1 MRGGPDGRWS
11 DGAPSG
17 WAWREAWAGKGRG
30 QHVTSRRLE
39 RASEVRI
46 ALGRGRD
53 TEKVTEGILC
63 PPAPLLGPP
72 ELATAQTLSLRASR
86 EESGVVHTIITTASI
101 IVNTNTLKWRGPF
114 SPAGP
119 DFVCSLGQVSP
130 CHCHG

>member
-1 MRGGPDGRWS
+1 MR
-11 DGAPSG
+11 
-17 WAWREAWAGKGRG
+17 
-30 QHVTSRRLE
+30 T
-39 RASEVRI
+39 

-53 TEKVTEGILC
+53 TEKVTKGILC

-86 EESGVVHTIITTASI
+86 GEESGVVRTVITTASST
-101 IVNTNTLKWRGPF
+101 VNTNTLKWRRPF

-130 CHCHG
+130 CHSQWMSHTSPRRADSKTGTVIWANDLGFIFIREQRP